1 MKNLKINGNKIK
13 AMIGTI
19 ILTTNLAACSF
30 TTKED
35 SNTDDNTYVAEDS
48 LLNKEG
54 LEYLLVDNTLVP
66 ISDVKLMDSEGN
78 IISSVD
84 GIIVNNQI
92 KKIKNPV
99 EIMFSKD
106 ISGVVIKN
114 NIYNVSDFTLV
125 NAKTK
130 EELKNIKGAFINN
143 ELVSLDVNNNTNNN
157 VDNVEHKILTEEEF
171 YNLVDDIYTKLTDEG
186 LPVTYEEVTKYV
198 MIVNIDQL
206 KEENKELVNT
216 IIGDQDPN
224 EVILDTYSVLSRI
237 ITENNTRWC
246 AKGMGWDN
254 LLMYLAQDAIFD
266 EVEKAKS
273 DDLGKRV
280 RTIVETGRAGDNAKF
295 NELLNGLLMD
305 MLDAKEDKF
314 KLESGNGFNDMY
326 IYINFIRI
334 NFLNEL
340 DKTNGELIKYFVV
353 FAGDGLEYEQN
364 AKTSEYWGGI
374 NYLIN
379 ECKNG
384 KTLTK

>member
-30 TTKED
+30 TTKEEN
-35 SNTDDNTYVAEDS
+35 NTDDNTYVAEDS

-78 IISSVD
+78 IVSSVD

-143 ELVSLDVNNNTNNN
+143 ELVSLDVNNNTNN
-157 VDNVEHKILTEEEF
+157 DVEHKILTEEEF

-237 ITENNTRWC
+237 ITENNNRWC

-295 NELLNGLLMD
+295 NE
-305 MLDAKEDKF
+305 
-314 KLESGNGFNDMY
+314 
-326 IYINFIRI
+326 
-334 NFLNEL
+334 
-340 DKTNGELIKYFVV
+340 
-353 FAGDGLEYEQN
+353 
-364 AKTSEYWGGI
+364 
-374 NYLIN
+374 
-379 ECKNG
+379 
-384 KTLTK
+384 